1 MLDRLG
7 NYAKVEKRILKEIL
21 ILELKLPP
29 QSVLCRL
36 QLITSKQQ
44 RMVLNILT
52 DQAAMA

>member
-21 ILELKLPP
+21 ILEPKLPP
-29 QSVLCRL
+29 QSLLCRL
-36 QLITSKQQ
+36 QPITCKQQ
-44 RMVLNILT
+44 RMVLHILT

>member
-7 NYAKVEKRILKEIL
+7 QHAKGEKRILKEIS
-21 ILELKLPP
+21 ILELKPPP

>member
-7 NYAKVEKRILKEIL
+7 QHAKGEKRILKEIL

-29 QSVLCRL
+29 QSLLCRL
-36 QLITSKQQ
+36 QLITYKQQ
-44 RMVLNILT
+44 RMVLHILT